1 MRKSQASKSWRCTRS
16 CGHSLVE
23 KNDGEGTRMD
33 GKKVIITGVPGVG
46 KTTVVNEALK
56 KIKEE
61 GIEYQ
66 SINFGTFMFEV
77 AKNDNIVQDRDQM
90 RTLDRAVQKRLQQR
104 AAQAISQIPGNVLI
118 DTHASVKTPKGYLAG
133 LPEWVLREIMPDCI
147 VLVETDD
154 DQILMRR
161 LTDETR
167 SRDKEGARSIAE
179 HQQFNRSIAA
189 AYAMLTGCTV
199 KIVTN
204 ADFLLER
211 AAEDMAAV
219 LR

>member
-1 MRKSQASKSWRCTRS
+1 MVGR
-16 CGHSLVE
+16 
-23 KNDGEGTRMD
+23 
-33 GKKVIITGVPGVG
+33 KVIITGVPGVG

-56 KIKEE
+56 KLKSES
-61 GIEYQ
+61 IEYQ

-77 AKNDNIVQDRDQM
+77 AKNDKVVQDRDQM

-104 AAQAISQIPGNVLI
+104 AAQAIAQVSGNVLI

-133 LPEWVLREIMPDCI
+133 LPEWVLREIMPDII

-167 SRDKEGARSIAE
+167 TRDKEGSRSIGE

-189 AYAMLTGCTV
+189 AYAMLTGCTI
-199 KIVTN
+199 KIITN
-204 ADFLLER
+204 PDFLLER
-211 AAEDMAAV
+211 SSLELAEV

>member
-1 MRKSQASKSWRCTRS
+1 
-16 CGHSLVE
+16 
-23 KNDGEGTRMD
+23 MD
-33 GKKVIITGVPGVG
+33 GKKIVITGVPGVG
-46 KTTVVNEALK
+46 KTTVVNEALRK
-56 KIKEE
+56 LKDD

-77 AKNDNIVQDRDQM
+77 AKNDNIVENRDQM

-104 AAQAISQIPGNVLI
+104 AAQAIAQVKGNVLI

-133 LPEWVLREIMPDCI
+133 LPEWVLREIMPDLI
-147 VLVETDD
+147 VLVENDD

-161 LTDETR
+161 LTDDTR
-167 SRDKEGARSIAE
+167 SRDKEGSRSIAE

-189 AYAMLTGCTV
+189 AYAVVTGCT
-199 KIVTN
+199 IRIIN
-204 ADFLLER
+204 NPDFLLER
-211 AAEDMAAV
+211 SSTELANV

>member
-1 MRKSQASKSWRCTRS
+1 
-16 CGHSLVE
+16 V
-23 KNDGEGTRMD
+23 EGTRME

-61 GIEYQ
+61 GVEYK
-66 SINFGTFMFEV
+66 SLNFGTFMFEV
-77 AKNDNIVQDRDQM
+77 AMNDKIVQDRDQM

-199 KIVTN
+199 KIVIN

>member
-1 MRKSQASKSWRCTRS
+1 MKI
-16 CGHSLVE
+16 VE
-23 KNDGEGTRMD
+23 GVRMD

-56 KIKEE
+56 KIKQE
-61 GIEYQ
+61 GVEYK

-77 AKNDNIVQDRDQM
+77 AVNDKIVQDRDQM
-90 RTLDRAVQKRLQQR
+90 RTLDRTVQKRLQQR
-104 AAQAISQIPGNVLI
+104 AAQAIAKIPGNVLI

-133 LPEWVLREIMPDCI
+133 LPDWVLREIMPDSI
-147 VLVETDD
+147 VLVETDE

-167 SRDKEGARSIAE
+167 SRDKEGSRSIAE

-199 KIVTN
+199 KIVIN
-204 ADFLLER
+204 ADFLLDR
-211 AAEDMAAV
+211 AADDMAAV

>member
-1 MRKSQASKSWRCTRS
+1 MRMA
-16 CGHSLVE
+16 
-23 KNDGEGTRMD
+23 

-56 KIKEE
+56 KLKEQ

-77 AKNDNIVQDRDQM
+77 AKAENIVQDRDQM
-90 RTLDRAVQKRLQQR
+90 RTLDRAVQKKLQQS
-104 AAQAISQIPGNVLI
+104 AGQAIAKLSGNILI

-133 LPEWVLREIMPDCI
+133 LPEWVLREIMPDII

-167 SRDKEGARSIAE
+167 ARDKEGSRSIAE

-189 AYAMLTGCTV
+189 AYAMMTGCTI
-199 KIVTN
+199 KMITN

-211 AAEDMAAV
+211 SSADLADV

>member
-1 MRKSQASKSWRCTRS
+1 M
-16 CGHSLVE
+16 E
-23 KNDGEGTRMD
+23 

-56 KIKEE
+56 IIKAE
-61 GIEYQ
+61 GVEYK

-77 AKNDNIVQDRDQM
+77 AKNDNVVQDRDQM
-90 RTLDRAVQKRLQQR
+90 RTLDRVVQKRLQQR

-133 LPEWVLREIMPDCI
+133 LPEWVLREIMPDII
-147 VLVETDD
+147 VLIETFD
-154 DQILMRR
+154 DQILLRR

-167 SRDKEGARSIAE
+167 SRDKEGSRSIAE
-179 HQQFNRSIAA
+179 HQEFNRSIAA

-199 KIVTN
+199 KIVIN

-211 AAEDMAAV
+211 AADDMAAV

>member
-1 MRKSQASKSWRCTRS
+1 
-16 CGHSLVE
+16 
-23 KNDGEGTRMD
+23 MD

-61 GIEYQ
+61 GVEYK

-77 AKNDNIVQDRDQM
+77 AMNDKIVQDRDQM

-104 AAQAISQIPGNVLI
+104 AAQAIAQVPGNVLI
-118 DTHASVKTPKGYLAG
+118 DTHASVKTPNGYLAG
-133 LPEWVLREIMPDCI
+133 LPDWVLREIMPDCI

-199 KIVTN
+199 KIVIN

-219 LR
+219 LRCTYGYWKSLG

>member
-1 MRKSQASKSWRCTRS
+1 M
-16 CGHSLVE
+16 E
-23 KNDGEGTRMD
+23 

-56 KIKEE
+56 KLEAE
-61 GIEYQ
+61 GVRYQ
-66 SINFGTFMFEV
+66 SINFGTFMFDV
-77 AKNDNIVQDRDQM
+77 AVKEHIVKDRDQM
-90 RTLDRAVQKRLQQR
+90 RTLDRTVQKKLQQR
-104 AAQAISQIPGNVLI
+104 AGQAIAQVPGNVLI

-161 LTDETR
+161 LTDEIRT
-167 SRDKEGARSIAE
+167 RDKEGSRSIAE

-189 AYAMLTGCTV
+189 AYAMLTGCTI
-199 KIVTN
+199 KIITN
-204 ADFLLER
+204 ADFLLDR
-211 AAEDMAAV
+211 ASSDLSEV

>member
-1 MRKSQASKSWRCTRS
+1 MA
-16 CGHSLVE
+16 
-23 KNDGEGTRMD
+23 

-46 KTTVVNEALK
+46 KTTVINEALK
-56 KIKEE
+56 KLKEA

-66 SINFGTFMFEV
+66 SINFGSFMFEV
-77 AKNDNIVQDRDQM
+77 AKTENVVKDRDQM
-90 RTLDRAVQKRLQQR
+90 RTLDRAVQKNLQQR
-104 AAQAISQIPGNVLI
+104 AGQAIAKISGNVLI

-133 LPEWVLREIMPDCI
+133 LPEWVLREIMPDII

-167 SRDKEGARSIAE
+167 SRDKEGSRSIGE
-179 HQQFNRSIAA
+179 HQQFNRAIAA
-189 AYAMLTGCTV
+189 SYAMMTGCTI
-199 KIVTN
+199 KIITN

-211 AAEDMAAV
+211 SSGELADV

>member
-1 MRKSQASKSWRCTRS
+1 M
-16 CGHSLVE
+16 E
-23 KNDGEGTRMD
+23 

-46 KTTVVNEALK
+46 KTTVINETLK
-56 KIKEE
+56 KLKEE

-66 SINFGTFMFEV
+66 SLNFGTFMFEV
-77 AKNDNIVQDRDQM
+77 AKADNIVRDRDQM

-104 AAQAISQIPGNVLI
+104 AGQAIAQISGNVLI

-133 LPEWVLREIMPDCI
+133 LPEWVLRAIMPDII

-161 LTDETR
+161 LSDETR
-167 SRDKEGARSIAE
+167 SRDKEGSRSIAE

-189 AYAMLTGCTV
+189 AYAMMTGCTI
-199 KIVTN
+199 KMITN
-204 ADFLLER
+204 ADFLLDR
-211 AAEDMAAV
+211 STADLADV

>member
-1 MRKSQASKSWRCTRS
+1 MQ
-16 CGHSLVE
+16 
-23 KNDGEGTRMD
+23 

-56 KIKEE
+56 NLKSE
-61 GIEYQ
+61 GVEYQ

-77 AKNDNIVQDRDQM
+77 AKSDNAVQDRDQM

-104 AAQAISQIPGNVLI
+104 AAQAIAKVTGNVLI

-133 LPEWVLREIMPDCI
+133 LPEWVLREIMPDII

-167 SRDKEGARSIAE
+167 ARDKEGSRSIAE
-179 HQQFNRSIAA
+179 HQQFNRAIAA
-189 AYAMLTGCTV
+189 AYAMMTGCTV
-199 KIVTN
+199 KIVIN

-211 AAEDMAAV
+211 SSSELADV

>member
-1 MRKSQASKSWRCTRS
+1 
-16 CGHSLVE
+16 
-23 KNDGEGTRMD
+23 
-33 GKKVIITGVPGVG
+33 
-46 KTTVVNEALK
+46 
-56 KIKEE
+56 
-61 GIEYQ
+61 
-66 SINFGTFMFEV
+66 MFEV
-77 AKNDNIVQDRDQM
+77 AKSDNVVQDRDQM
-90 RTLDRAVQKRLQQR
+90 RTLDRTVQKRLQQR
-104 AAQAISQIPGNVLI
+104 AAQAIAKVTGNVLI

-133 LPEWVLREIMPDCI
+133 LPEWVLREIMPDII

-167 SRDKEGARSIAE
+167 ARDKEGSRSIAE

-189 AYAMLTGCTV
+189 AYAMMTGCTV
-199 KIVTN
+199 KIVIN

-211 AAEDMAAV
+211 SSSELADV

>member
-1 MRKSQASKSWRCTRS
+1 M
-16 CGHSLVE
+16 E
-23 KNDGEGTRMD
+23 
-33 GKKVIITGVPGVG
+33 GKKIVITGVPGVG

-56 KIKEE
+56 KLKDE

-77 AKNDNIVQDRDQM
+77 AKNDNIVENRDQM

-104 AAQAISQIPGNVLI
+104 AAQAIAQVKGNVLI

-133 LPEWVLREIMPDCI
+133 LPEWVLREIMPDLI
-147 VLVETDD
+147 VLIENDD

-161 LTDETR
+161 LTDDTR
-167 SRDKEGARSIAE
+167 SRDKEGSRSISE

-189 AYAMLTGCTV
+189 AYAVVTGCT
-199 KIVTN
+199 IRIIN
-204 ADFLLER
+204 NPDFLLER
-211 AAEDMAAV
+211 SSTELANV

>member
-1 MRKSQASKSWRCTRS
+1 MRMA
-16 CGHSLVE
+16 
-23 KNDGEGTRMD
+23 

-56 KIKEE
+56 KLKEQ

-66 SINFGTFMFEV
+66 SINFGSFMFEV
-77 AKNDNIVQDRDQM
+77 AKAENIVQDRDQM
-90 RTLDRAVQKRLQQR
+90 RTLDRAVQKKLQQS
-104 AAQAISQIPGNVLI
+104 AGQAIAKLSGNVLI

-133 LPEWVLREIMPDCI
+133 LPEWVLREIMPDII

-167 SRDKEGARSIAE
+167 ARDKEGSRSIAE

-189 AYAMLTGCTV
+189 AYAMMTGCTI
-199 KIVTN
+199 KMITN

-211 AAEDMAAV
+211 SSADLAEV

>member
-1 MRKSQASKSWRCTRS
+1 M
-16 CGHSLVE
+16 V
-23 KNDGEGTRMD
+23 

-56 KIKEE
+56 KLSKE
-61 GIEYQ
+61 GVDYK
-66 SINFGTFMFEV
+66 SLNFGTFMFEV
-77 AKNDNIVQDRDQM
+77 AMNEKIVLDRDQM

-104 AAQAISQIPGNVLI
+104 AAQAIAQIPGNVLI
-118 DTHASVKTPKGYLAG
+118 DTHASVKTPNGYLAG
-133 LPEWVLREIMPDCI
+133 LPEWVLREIMPDVI

-167 SRDKEGARSIAE
+167 SRDKEGSRSIAE

-199 KIVTN
+199 RIVIN

-211 AAEDMAAV
+211 AADDMAAV

>member
-1 MRKSQASKSWRCTRS
+1 MA
-16 CGHSLVE
+16 
-23 KNDGEGTRMD
+23 

-56 KIKEE
+56 KLNEM

-66 SINFGTFMFEV
+66 SLNFGSFMFEV
-77 AKNDNIVQDRDQM
+77 AKSENIVKDRDQM
-90 RTLDRAVQKRLQQR
+90 RTLDRAVQKSLQQR
-104 AAQAISQIPGNVLI
+104 AGQAIAKISGNVLI
-118 DTHASVKTPKGYLAG
+118 DTHASVKTPKGYMAG
-133 LPEWVLREIMPDCI
+133 LPEWVLREIMPDII

-161 LTDETR
+161 LTDDTR
-167 SRDKEGARSIAE
+167 SRDREGSRSIGE

-189 AYAMLTGCTV
+189 SYSMMTGCTI
-199 KIVTN
+199 KMITN

-211 AAEDMAAV
+211 SAAELTEV

>member
-1 MRKSQASKSWRCTRS
+1 MRMA
-16 CGHSLVE
+16 
-23 KNDGEGTRMD
+23 

-56 KIKEE
+56 KLKES

-66 SINFGTFMFEV
+66 SINFGSFMFEV
-77 AKNDNIVQDRDQM
+77 AKTENIVKDRDQM
-90 RTLDRAVQKRLQQR
+90 RSLDRAVQKQLQQR
-104 AAQAISQIPGNVLI
+104 AGQAIAKVSGNVLI
-118 DTHASVKTPKGYLAG
+118 DTHASVKTPKGYMAG
-133 LPEWVLREIMPDCI
+133 LPEWVLREIMPDII

-167 SRDKEGARSIAE
+167 ARDKEGSRSIGE

-189 AYAMLTGCTV
+189 AYAMMTGCTI
-199 KIVTN
+199 KMITN

-211 AAEDMAAV
+211 SAAELAEV

>member
-1 MRKSQASKSWRCTRS
+1 MQGR
-16 CGHSLVE
+16 
-23 KNDGEGTRMD
+23 
-33 GKKVIITGVPGVG
+33 KVIITGVPGVG

-56 KIKEE
+56 KLESE
-61 GIEYQ
+61 GVEYQ
-66 SINFGTFMFEV
+66 SINFGTFMFDV
-77 AKNDNIVQDRDQM
+77 AKKDNVVLDRDQM
-90 RTLDRAVQKRLQQR
+90 RTLDRVVQKQLQKR
-104 AAQAISQIPGNVLI
+104 AAQDIAKITGNVLI

-133 LPEWVLREIMPDCI
+133 LPEWVLREIMPDII

-167 SRDKEGARSIAE
+167 ARDKEGSRSIAE

-199 KIVTN
+199 KIVVN

-211 AAEDMAAV
+211 SSSDLAEV

>member
-1 MRKSQASKSWRCTRS
+1 MRMA
-16 CGHSLVE
+16 
-23 KNDGEGTRMD
+23 

-56 KIKEE
+56 KLKEQ

-77 AKNDNIVQDRDQM
+77 AKAENIVQDRDQM
-90 RTLDRAVQKRLQQR
+90 RTLDRAVQKKLQQS
-104 AAQAISQIPGNVLI
+104 AGQAIAKLSGNILI

-133 LPEWVLREIMPDCI
+133 RPEWVLREIMPDII

-167 SRDKEGARSIAE
+167 ARDKEGSRSIAE

-189 AYAMLTGCTV
+189 AYAMMTGCTI
-199 KIVTN
+199 KMITN

-211 AAEDMAAV
+211 SSADLADV